1 MPRISW
7 SLHTEPDQADQ
18 HAPQDRHDFM
28 RAAVELVGRGLTP
41 DDIASALRIT
51 RRGVLELLADYAQQ
65 QARPH
70 EIELGHLTRRRR
82 HG

>member
-1 MPRISW
+1 MPRITW
-7 SLHTEPDQADQ
+7 TLNTEPDQADD
-18 HAPQDRHDFM
+18 HKPQDRFDFM
-28 RAAVELVGRGLTP
+28 RAAVELAGRGLKP
-41 DDIASALRIT
+41 DDIASTLRIT

>member
-7 SLHTEPDQADQ
+7 SLHTEPDQADE
-18 HAPQDRHDFM
+18 HKPQDRHDFM
-28 RAAVELVGRGLTP
+28 RAAADMAGRGMKP

-51 RRGVLELLADYAQQ
+51 RAGVRELLRDHAEY
-65 QARPH
+65 QATAHDVEP
-70 EIELGHLTRRRR
+70 GHLTRTRR